1 MPNHA
6 LPANKFFIFSIISIK
21 FSEIC
26 RYRRVIG
33 PVVTTTATEISE
45 KLMRVCTERRGKP
58 VELRIHYRA
67 AVEKGCTVFT
77 ILAMEEV
84 D

>member
-1 MPNHA
+1 VA
-6 LPANKFFIFSIISIK
+6 
-21 FSEIC
+21 
-26 RYRRVIG
+26 
-33 PVVTTTATEISE
+33 TTATEISE
-45 KLMRVCTERRGKP
+45 KLMRVRTERRGKP

-77 ILAMEEV
+77 ILAMEEI